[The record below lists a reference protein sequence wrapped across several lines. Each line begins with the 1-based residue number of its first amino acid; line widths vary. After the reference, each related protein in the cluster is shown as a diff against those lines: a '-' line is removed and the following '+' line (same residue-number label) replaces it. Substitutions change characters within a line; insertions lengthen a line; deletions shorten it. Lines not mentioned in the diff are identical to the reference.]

1 MYCTFRHDLVLFSGR
16 KKIRDIATS
25 YGFQHYLTVSDLHA
39 SHPSSYPDVPPE
51 HGVVH
56 RPLHAHDRIAAV
68 CVLMDPFNWEKE
80 LQVGVKMH
88 VYVYVHVCVNP
99 VSWRTYHSNCAVR
112 VHAVGACRP
121 ARFVWLAS
129 VRALKFEPT
138 QLNPERPPPPLIPF
152 IHRFSSTSYNLMG
165 VYTATATSRS

>member
-1 MYCTFRHDLVLFSGR
+1 VLFSGR

-88 VYVYVHVCVNP
+88 VDVYVFVYVNVYVYVSVHVRVNP
-99 VSWRTYHSNCAVR
+99 VSWRTYHSNYAVR
-112 VHAVGACRP
+112 VHAAGACRP

-129 VRALKFEPT
+129 VPALKFETNAVEP
-138 QLNPERPPPPLIPF
+138 
-152 IHRFSSTSYNLMG
+152 
-165 VYTATATSRS
+165 